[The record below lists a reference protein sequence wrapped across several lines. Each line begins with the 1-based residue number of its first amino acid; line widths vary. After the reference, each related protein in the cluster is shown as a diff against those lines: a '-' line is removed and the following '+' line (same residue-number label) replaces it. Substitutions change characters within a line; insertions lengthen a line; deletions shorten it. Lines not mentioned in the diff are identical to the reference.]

1 MNPYVQMFFTILA
14 SVLASGGFWTLIQRR
29 YDKNDAKTEL
39 LVGLAH
45 DRIIELGM
53 RYIDRGY
60 IFQDEYENL
69 NDYLFNPYE
78 KAGGIGKYGS
88 AKQVMDVVRTL
99 PMKPNP
105 SK

>member
-1 MNPYVQMFFTILA
+1 MNPYLQMFFTILA
-14 SVLASGGFWTLIQRR
+14 SVLASSGFWALIQHR
-29 YDKNDAKTEL
+29 YEQKDAKTEL

-53 RYIDRGY
+53 QYIDRGY

-78 KAGGIGKYGS
+78 KAGGNGS
-88 AKQVMDVVRTL
+88 AKRVMDVVRTL

>member
-1 MNPYVQMFFTILA
+1 MNPYLQMFFTILA
-14 SVLASGGFWTLIQRR
+14 SVLASSGFWALIQRR
-29 YDKNDAKTEL
+29 YEQEDAKTEL

-45 DRIIELGM
+45 DRIVELGM
-53 RYIDRGY
+53 QYIERGY
-60 IFQDEYENL
+60 IYQDEYENL

-78 KAGGIGKYGS
+78 KAGGNGS
-88 AKQVMDVVRTL
+88 AKRIMDVVRTL

>member
-1 MNPYVQMFFTILA
+1 MNPYLQMFFTVLA
-14 SVLASGGFWTLIQRR
+14 SVLASGGFWTLIQHR
-29 YDKNDAKTEL
+29 YERKDAKTEL

-45 DRIIELGM
+45 DRITELGM

-78 KAGGIGKYGS
+78 KAGGNGS
-88 AKQVMDVVRTL
+88 AKRVMDVVRTL

-105 SK
+105 NK